1 MVESRTADSFTLRG
15 PDMSRLPEFRSL
27 RATVSK
33 KRSRRRDIPAFQ
45 LGGERQISYAPAMRP
60 LHSLRGDS
68 TAMRSLKSWVDAGL
82 HFFYP
87 EVCQICDNGRAT
99 PADGYVCA
107 QCWSRDGGIR
117 FIKPPFCER
126 CGLPYE
132 GDITTAFECANCRE
146 MDLHF
151 RSARSAVVVGGL
163 VLEVIHRYK
172 YQRALWFEPFL
183 ADLLAR
189 QAEPVLRQ
197 EHWDMIVPVPLH
209 SAKKREREYNQA
221 ERLATRL
228 STITRIPGNHR
239 LLKRIEPTR
248 TQTRLTRS
256 QRAANVRNAFAMRN
270 GHQLQGERIVLLDD
284 VLTTGATTSACAKV
298 LSAAGAG
305 EVCVW
310 TVARGL

>member
-1 MVESRTADSFTLRG
+1 
-15 PDMSRLPEFRSL
+15 
-27 RATVSK
+27 
-33 KRSRRRDIPAFQ
+33 
-45 LGGERQISYAPAMRP
+45 
-60 LHSLRGDS
+60 
-68 TAMRSLKSWVDAGL
+68 MRSLKCWVDAGL

-87 EVCQICDNGRAT
+87 EVCQICGNSRAT
-99 PADGYVCA
+99 PAEGYVCS

-132 GDITTAFECANCRE
+132 GDITTVFECTNCRE

-151 RSARSAVVVGGL
+151 RSARSAVVAGGL

-189 QAEPVLRQ
+189 QAGPVLRQ
-197 EHWDMIVPVPLH
+197 EKWDMIVPVPLH
-209 SAKKREREYNQA
+209 SAKKREREFNQA
-221 ERLATRL
+221 ERLASRL
-228 STITRIPGNHR
+228 SATAHIPVNRR
-239 LLKRIEPTR
+239 LLQRTQATR
-248 TQTRLTRS
+248 TQTRLTRP
-256 QRAANVRNAFAMRN
+256 QRAANVRNAFAIRS
-270 GHQLQGERIVLLDD
+270 GQPLHGERIVLVDD
-284 VLTTGATTSACAKV
+284 VLTTGATTSACAKA